1 MSDRVYIVS
10 SGKITGELPIERSHP
25 RKDHAIGNELRR
37 PTMPERFLTICKEVL
52 RQNIREYGM
61 YIALF
66 VIMAI
71 FTVTTKGI
79 FISSRNISNLLNQTG
94 YIAVLAVGMTL
105 VIVIRHI
112 DLSVGFL
119 AGFLGAVAAI
129 ALVPLKLPVIA
140 VIPLVLAL
148 GVMAGMVT
156 AFLVAQMRIPSFVAS
171 LAGWLIYRGALQLV
185 TAGTGTI
192 IIPNASFNAIG
203 NGFIPDIPETVF
215 LPTVHKITL
224 LLGLIAIV
232 VFVLNEINDR
242 RKKQA
247 YDFDVLPFD
256 MFVLKLVFVSLLF
269 GYITWV
275 LAGYRGLSWTLVVVL
290 IVVAVY
296 DFITSK
302 TVLGRHIY
310 AIGGNPE
317 AAELSGISVKQLT
330 YVVFGSMGMLSALS
344 GILFT
349 SRLQS
354 ATTTAGT
361 LFELDAIAAAYVG
374 GVSAAGG
381 VGKVVGSIIGALVM
395 TSLTSG
401 MNLMGIDISYQYIVS
416 GAVLAVAV
424 IFDVITRNQAK

>member
-1 MSDRVYIVS
+1 MAF
-10 SGKITGELPIERSHP
+10 IENM
-25 RKDHAIGNELRR
+25 RKTLS
-37 PTMPERFLTICKEVL
+37 
-52 RQNIREYGM
+52 QNIREYGM

-66 VIMAI
+66 FIMAI
-71 FTVTTKGI
+71 FTYTTDGV
-79 FISSRNISNLLNQTG
+79 FISSRNISQLLNQTG

-112 DLSVGFL
+112 DLSIGFL

-129 ALVPLKLPVIA
+129 ALSFWKMPVWL
-140 VIPLVLAL
+140 VIPMVLAL
-148 GVMAGMVT
+148 GVVAGLIT
-156 AFLVAQMRIPSFVAS
+156 AFPIAQLKIPSFVAS

-192 IIPNASFNAIG
+192 IVSDKTFNAIG
-203 NGFIPDIPETVF
+203 NGYIPDIIGLDF
-215 LPTVHKITL
+215 LPGVHKVTL
-224 LLGLIAIV
+224 LLGVLAIV
-232 VFVLNEINDR
+232 MFISSELGSR

-247 YDFDVLPFD
+247 YKFDVLPMD
-256 MFVLKLVFVSLLF
+256 MFVLKLVLVPLII
-269 GYITWV
+269 GAITWI
-275 LAGYRGLSWTLVVVL
+275 LAGFNGMSWTVVVMLVVVG
-290 IVVAVY
+290 IWHFV
-296 DFITSK
+296 TTQ

-317 AAELSGISVKQLT
+317 AAELSGISVKNLIFVT
-330 YVVFGSMGMLSALS
+330 FGSMGLLSALS

-381 VGKVVGSIIGALVM
+381 VGKVIGSIIGALVM

-401 MNLMGIDISYQYIVS
+401 MNLMTIDISWQYIVR
-416 GAVLAVAV
+416 GAVLVLAVV
-424 IFDVITRNQAK
+424 FDVTTRSQGK